1 MRKHFGRPKIFLNTE
16 LLVDIGGEDMV
27 SCVPHQDQMRHS
39 DSLPSTDLLQRLWGS
54 GLVGFDEE
62 EDDGGV
68 IIDDDGVVIDDGGV
82 SVGEFPS
89 EQREALGLSTEFIR
103 APPLRPCLFASKLI

>member
-1 MRKHFGRPKIFLNTE
+1 
-16 LLVDIGGEDMV
+16 
-27 SCVPHQDQMRHS
+27 MRHS

-54 GLVGFDEE
+54 GLVGFVEEE

-68 IIDDDGVVIDDGGV
+68 IIDDGGV

>member
-1 MRKHFGRPKIFLNTE
+1 
-16 LLVDIGGEDMV
+16 
-27 SCVPHQDQMRHS
+27 MRHS

-54 GLVGFDEE
+54 GLVGFVEEE
-62 EDDGGV
+62 EDDGGVVIDDGGVIIDDDGV

-103 APPLRPCLFASKLI
+103 APPLRPCLFASKLIWRGNKEFL

>member
-1 MRKHFGRPKIFLNTE
+1 
-16 LLVDIGGEDMV
+16 
-27 SCVPHQDQMRHS
+27 MRHS

-54 GLVGFDEE
+54 GLVGFVEEE

-68 IIDDDGVVIDDGGV
+68 IIDDNGVVIDDGGVIIDDGGV

-103 APPLRPCLFASKLI
+103 APPLRPCLFASKLIWRGNKEFL